1 MEFIWESRS
10 LNIHGM
16 KETGSPKLLFKN
28 LDLTP
33 IHSILWTGLHTEG
46 PGRPVVYDPEWDLR
60 ALMLRQLEQI
70 PYVKDLV
77 KRLRRNPYLRR
88 VCGYGDRVPTEAHF
102 SQMKKRI
109 GAEGFRIMEAWLR
122 REALRLRESQPLA
135 AAGLVQAAC
144 IDGTDLPAWSSRDPH
159 DTSRGLGDPEARVGR
174 GKHGFYLGYQSLFLT
189 DIEGF
194 PLGHEEGP
202 ANVNE
207 KELVEPL
214 LDRVLGEDIEL
225 ELAVGDSQLESQR
238 VFDALQAR
246 KVDHIIVW
254 RRMPGRVNPPDV
266 LTVKD
271 RIDVEGLEWKR
282 TIYHRLRAKVESLN
296 GRVKN
301 RVAYSRLT
309 WQGLENAS
317 IHVSLVLMVVYA
329 AAIAATLIGKPEL
342 RYSIAYFA

>member
-1 MEFIWESRS
+1 MGEPISIFLR
-10 LNIHGM
+10 M
-16 KETGSPKLLFKN
+16 VKEVGSPKLLFEN
-28 LDLTP
+28 LDLTQ
-33 IHSILWTGLHTEG
+33 IHSILWTGLHRYG
-46 PGRPVVYDPEWDLR
+46 PGRPVVYQPKWDLR

-88 VCGYGDRVPTEAHF
+88 VCGYGDRVPTDAHF
-102 SQMKKRI
+102 SQMKRRI
-109 GAEGFRIMEAWLR
+109 GVEGFRIIEAWLR

-144 IDGTDLPAWSSRDPH
+144 FDGTDLPAWSSRDPH

-174 GKHGFYLGYQSLFLT
+174 GRHGFYLGYQSLFLV

-194 PLGHEEGP
+194 PLGHEEAP

-214 LDRVLGEDIEL
+214 LDRVLGEDIEV
-225 ELAVGDSQLESQR
+225 ELTVGDSQLESQHI
-238 VFDALQAR
+238 FDIMEGR
-246 KVDHIIVW
+246 KIVHIIAW
-254 RRMPGRVNPPDV
+254 RRVKGRENPPDV

-271 RIDVEGLEWKR
+271 RIDVEGPEWKR
-282 TIYHRLRAKVESLN
+282 VIYKRLRSKVESLN

-309 WQGLENAS
+309 WQGLDNAS
-317 IHVSLVLMVVYA
+317 IHVSIVLMVVYA
-329 AAIAATLIGKPEL
+329 AAIAAILIDRPEL